1 MSLDSVVQEL
11 SGTHAE
17 VLVQVKARTT
27 TQVGRLAGAE
37 LGGVLLGFGVG
48 LISFI
53 TDKASATGTST
64 LIRDIC
70 IGMTDRFKPDGEI
83 DFSNPSNV
91 ALIDAFLADS
101 EVAALLASPT
111 LLDPPQSAIPASYV
125 KDAILAKASTPQPEF
140 PDVTLADI
148 IAIRDPGSYQPAY
161 TDERYLAY
169 AAMHFELLVLEDLAY
184 PVDLRTEVKYDSGNW
199 EPIKNSGMLNAVQ
212 YAGPYIFKVIIDP
225 ADLVNHN
232 VYIRVVSDFA
242 ISMSL

>member
-1 MSLDSVVQEL
+1 MTLAEVVNGL
-11 SGTHAE
+11 SGSHAE
-17 VLVQVKARTT
+17 VLAQVKARMT

-48 LISFI
+48 LISFV
-53 TDKASATGTST
+53 TDKAAATGTSS

-70 IGMTDRFKPDGEI
+70 IELCDRFKPDGEI
-83 DFSNPSNV
+83 DFSNPDNV
-91 ALIDAFLADS
+91 NLIDAFLADA
-101 EVAALLASPT
+101 EVAALLATGS
-111 LLDPPQSAIPASYV
+111 IPAQYV
-125 KDAILAKASTPQPEF
+125 KDAILAKASAPQPEF

-148 IAIRDPGSYQPAY
+148 IAIRDPGSYQPTY

-184 PVDLRTEVKYDSGNW
+184 PVDLRTEVKYNSGNW
-199 EPIKNSGMLNAVQ
+199 EPIKNSGMLNGVQ
-212 YAGPYIFKVIIDP
+212 YAGPYIFKLIVDP
-225 ADLVNHN
+225 ADLVEHN